1 MRRVYVPGVAAVM
14 AALSTVAHA
23 HHSQAMFDMSRVV
36 TLEGVVTRFEWA
48 NPHVYIFLEQTTADG
63 QGVEWKIEAV
73 GPGPLR
79 RLGWSRDTLAEGDRI
94 EIAGNPDRD
103 EGTRLVN
110 LLSLRKGADVLFD
123 SQGLVGVLA
132 TAGDAPTVGTASLD
146 GTWATLLA
154 MEVIVPLG
162 IAPKDAIALTSAGT
176 AALDRYEER
185 TMSPALE
192 CIPQPAPFL
201 MYVPDL
207 KRITTTDAAITIT
220 GEYDAAQRTVHL
232 DVANH
237 DGVTPSLQGHS
248 IGRWDGATL
257 VIDTAAFAD
266 HRIGN
271 AFGVPSGAQK
281 RLIERLTRNQD
292 GLSLTYQFELSD
304 PEFLAAPVTGAV
316 RWVYR
321 PNSQF
326 EPEECNRENARRFA
340 Q

>member
-1 MRRVYVPGVAAVM
+1 MKVFILCVTAVI

-23 HHSQAMFDMSRVV
+23 HHSQAMFDMSRMV
-36 TLEGVVTRFEWA
+36 TLEGVVTALEWA
-48 NPHVYIFLEQTTADG
+48 NPHVYIFLDQTTADG
-63 QGVEWKIEAV
+63 QAIEWKIEAV

-79 RLGWSRDTLAEGDRI
+79 RLGWSQDTLAAGDRI
-94 EIAGNPDRD
+94 AITGNPDRK

-110 LLSLRKGADVLFD
+110 LLSLRKGANVLFD
-123 SQGLVGVLA
+123 SRGLVGVLA
-132 TAGDAPTVGTASLD
+132 TAGDAPAVGTASLD

-162 IAPKDAIALTSAGT
+162 IAPKGAIALTSAGT
-176 AALDRYEER
+176 AALDRYDER

-207 KRITTTDAAITIT
+207 KRITTTDAGITIA
-220 GEYDAAQRTVHL
+220 GEYDAEQRTVHL

-237 DGVTPSLQGHS
+237 DGATPSLQGHS
-248 IGRWDGATL
+248 IGRWEGETL

-266 HRIGN
+266 HRTGN
-271 AFGVPSGAQK
+271 AFGVPSGSEK
-281 RLIERLTRNQD
+281 RLIERLTRRED
-292 GLSLTYQFELSD
+292 GMSLTYQFELSD
-304 PEFLAAPVTGAV
+304 PEFLAAPVTGEV

-326 EPEECNRENARRFA
+326 QPEKCNRENARRFA

>member
-1 MRRVYVPGVAAVM
+1 MRVYVLGVTAGM
-14 AALSTVAHA
+14 AALSTIAHA
-23 HHSQAMFDMSRVV
+23 HHSQAMFDMSQVV

-48 NPHVYIFLEQTTADG
+48 NPHVYIFLDETTADG
-63 QGVEWKIEAV
+63 DGTEWKIEAV

-79 RLGWSRDTLAEGDRI
+79 RLGWSRDTLAPGDRI
-94 EIAGNPDRD
+94 AITGNPDRD
-103 EGTRLVN
+103 EGTGLVN

-123 SQGLVGVLA
+123 SRGLLGVLA
-132 TAGDAPTVGTASLD
+132 TAGDAPTVGTARLD

-162 IAPKDAIALTSAGT
+162 IAPKGAIALTSAGT
-176 AALDRYEER
+176 AALDRYDER

-192 CIPQPAPFL
+192 CIPQPAPFF
-201 MYVPDL
+201 MFVPDL

-232 DVANH
+232 NVTNH
-237 DGVTPSLQGHS
+237 DGATPSIQGHS
-248 IGRWDGATL
+248 IGRWDGETL

-271 AFGVPSGAQK
+271 AFGVPSSSQK
-281 RLIERLTRNQD
+281 RLIERLTRTED
-292 GLSLTYQFELSD
+292 GLSLTYQFELAD
-304 PEFLAAPVTGAV
+304 PEFLAAPVIGEV

-321 PNSQF
+321 PGSQF
-326 EPEECNRENARRFA
+326 EPVECNRENARRFA

>member
-1 MRRVYVPGVAAVM
+1 MKVFIFCVAG
-14 AALSTVAHA
+14 ALTAFSTVGHA
-23 HHSQAMFDMSRVV
+23 HHSQAMFDLSRVV
-36 TLEGVVTRFEWA
+36 TVEGVVTRFEWA
-48 NPHVYIFLEQTTADG
+48 NPHVYIFLDQTTPDG
-63 QGVEWKIEAV
+63 QGVQWKIEAV

-79 RLGWSRDTLAEGDRI
+79 RLGWSRDTLAAGDRI
-94 EIAGNPDRD
+94 AITGNPDRK
-103 EGTRLVN
+103 EETGLVN

-132 TAGDAPTVGTASLD
+132 TAGDAPTVGTATLE

-162 IAPKDAIALTSAGT
+162 IAPKGAIALTSAGT
-176 AALDRYEER
+176 AALDRYDER

-192 CIPQPAPFL
+192 CTPQPAPFL

-207 KRITTTDAAITIT
+207 KRITTTDAAITIV

-232 DVANH
+232 NVANH
-237 DGVTPSLQGHS
+237 DGATPSLQGHS
-248 IGRWDGATL
+248 IGRWEGETL

-271 AFGVPSGAQK
+271 AFGVPSGSNK
-281 RLIERLTRNQD
+281 RLIERLTRSED
-292 GLSLTYQFELSD
+292 GMGLTYRFELTD
-304 PEFLAAPVTGAV
+304 PEFLAAPVTGEV

-321 PNSQF
+321 PDSQF
-326 EPEECNRENARRFA
+326 EPEECNRESARRFA